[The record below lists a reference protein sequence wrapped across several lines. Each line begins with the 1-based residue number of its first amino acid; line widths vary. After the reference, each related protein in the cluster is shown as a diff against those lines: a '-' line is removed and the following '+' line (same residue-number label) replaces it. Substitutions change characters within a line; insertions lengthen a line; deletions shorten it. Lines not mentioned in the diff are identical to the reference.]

1 MVKILVLFCFILFNN
16 FLFSEV
22 INFKLPA
29 FGEYGYYHELLKQSL
44 EAEGY
49 EVKITELPKE
59 CEQKR
64 VMEMMGA
71 DSEQITLT
79 WVVQTEERDRE
90 FVPVEVGIT
99 NGLIGKRILLI
110 PKGSQIEYN
119 GIKTIEDLKK
129 LGKVGGFGKGWFDI
143 KVWEYNGLKT
153 YEKDGSWDPEIYRMV
168 ASKNRGIDYFSR
180 GAHEIAAVSKVITV
194 NSEKCKNCHACI
206 TVCPAKFC
214 NNGSGDFVDINE
226 NLCIGCGN
234 CIKACTHNVRV
245 VVDDFEKFMSDL
257 KRGTKMVAISAPAD
271 SPMLHTIKM
280 IKEFYLQY
288 RNHKVVV
295 ISPCAAKKREFEE
308 TGY

>member
-1 MVKILVLFCFILFNN
+1 MVKKLVLFCFILFNN

-22 INFKLPA
+22 INLKLPA
-29 FGEYGYYHELLKQSL
+29 FGEYGYYHELLKKSL

-143 KVWEYNGLKT
+143 KIWEYNGLKT

-180 GAHEIAAVSKVITV
+180 GAHEIAAESRKYPELDV
-194 NSEKCKNCHACI
+194 EKRI
-206 TVCPAKFC
+206 L
-214 NNGSGDFVDINE
+214 FVYD
-226 NLCIGCGN
+226 
-234 CIKACTHNVRV
+234 KDMR
-245 VVDDFEKFMSDL
+245 
-257 KRGTKMVAISAPAD
+257 
-271 SPMLHTIKM
+271 
-280 IKEFYLQY
+280 FYLTKSNKNLKPILEKAIQ
-288 RNHKVVV
+288 N
-295 ISPCAAKKREFEE
+295 AKKKGIMDNELKKYYPELYDKSKFDIENRIKIKLKLPKSI
-308 TGY
+308 